1 MTSAEIHGVEM
12 VGHDRAFVRRDKVAM
27 SDADQGEMK
36 TPAARAAMS
45 ASLQASLGLATSPYE
60 REAQLQRARS
70 RSVSREKKFWPFL
83 GPTIQTTL

>member
-1 MTSAEIHGVEM
+1 M

-60 REAQLQRARS
+60 REAQLTLKAS
-70 RSVSREKKFWPFL
+70 ILLDTGFL
-83 GPTIQTTL
+83 PHSEF

>member
-1 MTSAEIHGVEM
+1 M
-12 VGHDRAFVRRDKVAM
+12 VGHDRASVRRDKVAM

-60 REAQLQRARS
+60 REAQPELQRARW
-70 RSVSREKKFWPFL
+70 RSVSREKKLWPFL
-83 GPTIQTTL
+83 GPTIQATL

>member
-1 MTSAEIHGVEM
+1 M

-60 REAQLQRARS
+60 REAQLQRERS

-83 GPTIQTTL
+83 GPTILTTL

>member
-1 MTSAEIHGVEM
+1 M

-60 REAQLQRARS
+60 REAQLQKRDREVRVAKRS
-70 RSVSREKKFWPFL
+70 FGLF
-83 GPTIQTTL
+83 

>member
-1 MTSAEIHGVEM
+1 M

-27 SDADQGEMK
+27 SDADQGETK

-60 REAQLQRARS
+60 REAQLQRGEIA
-70 RSVSREKKFWPFL
+70 K
-83 GPTIQTTL
+83 

>member
-1 MTSAEIHGVEM
+1 M

-27 SDADQGEMK
+27 GDADQGEMK

-60 REAQLQRARS
+60 REAQLQRGEIA
-70 RSVSREKKFWPFL
+70 K
-83 GPTIQTTL
+83 

>member
-1 MTSAEIHGVEM
+1 M
-12 VGHDRAFVRRDKVAM
+12 VGHDRASVRRDKVAM

-60 REAQLQRARS
+60 REAQP
-70 RSVSREKKFWPFL
+70 RERDCEVDKKFWPFL

>member
-1 MTSAEIHGVEM
+1 MTWAEIPGVKM
-12 VGHDRAFVRRDKVAM
+12 VGHDRASVRRDKVAM
-27 SDADQGEMK
+27 SDARQGEMK

-45 ASLQASLGLATSPYE
+45 ASLKASLGLATSPYE
-60 REAQLQRARS
+60 REPQLQRARS